1 MTESRKRILTSG
13 AIDIVLFAIFMALT
27 DPRFTGIPIHEW
39 VGIGMAAV
47 VIVHLVRNLAWI
59 QTMFSRTLKSP
70 LFTNRLSV
78 ILNIALFIVFALLI
92 YSGIAIS
99 RDAMPFLGI
108 VVFENRAWRFLHGLL
123 SNLTVIIVALHTAL
137 HWNWIVSLFRRRSQ
151 HEAEVAS

>member
-27 DPRFTGIPIHEW
+27 DPRFTGISLHEW

-47 VIVHLVRNLAWI
+47 VIVHLVRNTSWI
-59 QTMFSRTLKSP
+59 QTMFTRTFKSP
-70 LFTNRLSV
+70 LFTNKLSV
-78 ILNIALFIVFALLI
+78 VLNILLFVVFALLI

-99 RDAMPFLGI
+99 REAMPFLGI

-137 HWNWIVSLFRRRSQ
+137 HWNWIVSLFRRTHHDS
-151 HEAEVAS
+151 EVNA